1 MAATGDHAES
11 TVGVIERMLGE
22 VNSGTRL
29 IAMLVDGDN
38 AQASLIEHVLAETA
52 KYGVV
57 TTRRIY
63 GDWTTPQ
70 MSGWKQHLHSHA
82 AQAIQQF
89 RYTVGKNATD
99 SALIIDAMDLLHART
114 VSGFCIVSSDSD
126 YTRLATRIREEGLF
140 VMGVGRSMTPKAFVN
155 ACEIFVYTENLL
167 PPQEGEEG
175 VCSGL
180 DLSDWTEITAR
191 AVEMSMQDDGWAF
204 LGAVGN
210 SLRQLDPAF
219 DSRSYGHKQLSQLV
233 KSRPDLFTMRETN
246 PNGGPSVV
254 YVKMQS

>member
-1 MAATGDHAES
+1 
-11 TVGVIERMLGE
+11 MLGE
-22 VNSGTRL
+22 MNSGARL

-38 AQASLIEHVLAETA
+38 AQPSLIEHVLAEAA

-89 RYTVGKNATD
+89 RYTTGKNSTD
-99 SALIIDAMDLLHART
+99 SALIIDAMDLLHAGT

-140 VMGVGRSMTPKAFVN
+140 VMGIGRSSTPKAFVN

-167 PPQEGEEG
+167 PQPEDEGETK
-175 VCSGL
+175 GL
-180 DLSDWTEITAR
+180 ILTDWTEVTSR
-191 AVEMSMQDDGWAF
+191 AIELSIQDDGWAF

-219 DSRSYGHKQLSQLV
+219 DSRSYGHKQLSQLIR
-233 KSRPDLFTMRETN
+233 SRPDRFTMRDSN
-246 PNGGPSVV
+246 PNGGPSDV
-254 YVKMQS
+254 YVRLSSGPDHEDTDRQSP